1 MYSWNGICSYVGELL
16 HFQSNQAF
24 LGLISGLWNRIHGS
38 TLNCF
43 GMTHFRFRMPK
54 DCSGLSMWDIVSD
67 SYLLQ
72 IIQHHGPLS
81 ILLHLLI
88 LETEING
95 LDLSLQ
101 SFFKMQPSLGEV
113 LLHSVQFS
121 CSVVS
126 DSLRPHELQHARPPY
141 PSPAPGVYSNSGP
154 LSWWCHAASHPLL
167 SPSSPAPN
175 PCQHQSLFQWVNSS
189 HEMAKV
195 LEFQL

>member
-1 MYSWNGICSYVGELL
+1 MWMDLDRYVRNKSEIEG
-16 HFQSNQAF
+16 
-24 LGLISGLWNRIHGS
+24 
-38 TLNCF
+38 
-43 GMTHFRFRMPK
+43 
-54 DCSGLSMWDIVSD
+54 
-67 SYLLQ
+67 Q

-126 DSLRPHELQHARPPY
+126 DSLRPHESQHARPPY